1 MPTAGSP
8 VLDRF
13 DGWIC
18 GLGTTSG
25 RRIVVGHW
33 PDTPLGSFTDVMT
46 ESADGH
52 RTLLAPTGEVAEF
65 VSATYTFDEVRVV
78 PVSHTVDDDRRRV
91 VAGPLEVGWRIGGR
105 PLLGRLLR
113 AVPGPLAVHP
123 WWLRVIDPIAR
134 RAVPGVR
141 TVGSAGNGR
150 REYYGARDL
159 HRVAAASARWDDG
172 DCGGLAPVVP
182 PVRFGFGSAPA
193 TPSHVRITTL
203 VERSLT

>member
-1 MPTAGSP
+1 MRTVGSH
-8 VLDRF
+8 VIDRF
-13 DGWIC
+13 DGWIS

-52 RTLLAPTGEVAEF
+52 RTLLAPSEEVAAF
-65 VSATYTFDEVRVV
+65 VAATYTFDEVRIV
-78 PVSHTVDDDRRRV
+78 PVTHTAHDDRRRV
-91 VAGPLEVGWRIGGR
+91 VAGPVQVSWRVGGR
-105 PLLGRLLR
+105 PPLGRLLR
-113 AVPGPLAVHP
+113 AVPGALAVHP
-123 WWLRVIDPIAR
+123 WWLRAIDPFAR
-134 RAVPGVR
+134 RVLPGVR
-141 TVGSAGNGR
+141 TVGTAGNGR

-159 HRVAAASARWDDG
+159 HRVLAASARWDDG
-172 DCGGLAPVVP
+172 DCGALAPVAP